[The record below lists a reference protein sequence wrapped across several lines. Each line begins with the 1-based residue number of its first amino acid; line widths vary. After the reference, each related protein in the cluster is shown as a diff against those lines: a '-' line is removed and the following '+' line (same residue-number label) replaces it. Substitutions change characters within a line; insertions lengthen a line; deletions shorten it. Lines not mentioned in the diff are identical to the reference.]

1 MANPTAAMNVAEI
14 NSLLFRLRMVVAI
27 AADNL
32 DGEVKAAASQLTRT
46 LQDGVL
52 RINTESHKG
61 FLTIGPVFACG
72 DGRLFCLIASEM
84 C

>member
-1 MANPTAAMNVAEI
+1 MANPTAAMNIAEI
-14 NSLLFRLRMVVAI
+14 NSLLFRLRMIVAN

-32 DGEVKAAASQLTRT
+32 DGEVNAAASQLTKT

-52 RINTESHKG
+52 RINTESNKG
-61 FLTIGPVFACG
+61 LLTIGPVFASG
-72 DGRLFCLIASEM
+72 DGRIFCLIASEM